1 MNAVLICP
9 SSRPAVNHLAAT
21 APLAAAP
28 LLGESLVEYW
38 LTHLAMSGYTNVRV
52 LANER
57 PELISALVSAGARW
71 GLNAEVT
78 TEPRELTAAQAQ
90 IKYAR
95 ELTASS
101 SHEVVV
107 LDHFPGRPQS
117 LFNSYNDLFAGVF
130 EWLPHARMPDRVGV
144 HELRPGVWIGSNSRI
159 SPDAQ
164 LHAPCWIGQSVYVG
178 ARATVGPMTAI
189 EDRAFIEPEAEIS
202 ASLIGADTFVGQF
215 AVIQDSFAFGNTLI
229 NWKSNVATV
238 VSDSFL
244 LSALRKPA
252 LSGHAE
258 SLFGRLAEIYS
269 RNKDDLQMFWKHF
282 LMNKE
287 G

>member
-9 SSRPAVNHLAAT
+9 SSRPAVNHLALT

-28 LLGESLVEYW
+28 LLGESLIEYW
-38 LTHLAMSGYTNVRV
+38 LTHLAMSGFTHVRV
-52 LANER
+52 LANDR
-57 PELISALVSAGARW
+57 PELISTLVGAGTRW
-71 GLNAEVT
+71 GLNAQVT
-78 TEPRELTAAQAQ
+78 VEPRELTAAQAQ

-101 SHEVVV
+101 CHEVIV

-117 LFNSYNDLFAGVF
+117 LFNNYNDLFAGVF

-144 HELRPGVWIGSNSRI
+144 HELRPGIWIGSHSRV

-164 LHAPCWIGQSVYVG
+164 LQAPCWIGQSVYVG
-178 ARATVGPMTAI
+178 ARARVGPMSAI

-202 ASLIGADTFVGQF
+202 ASLIGPDTFVGQF
-215 AVIQDSFAFGNTLI
+215 AVIQDSLALGNTLI
-229 NWKSNVATV
+229 NWKSNVDTI

>member
-9 SSRPAVNHLAAT
+9 SSRPAVNHLALT

-52 LANER
+52 LTNDRA
-57 PELISALVSAGARW
+57 ELITALVGTGTRW
-71 GLNAEVT
+71 GLKAEVT

-101 SHEVVV
+101 SHEVIV

-117 LFNSYNDLFAGVF
+117 LFASYNDLFAGVF

-144 HELRPGVWIGSNSRI
+144 HELRPGIWIGSHSRI

-202 ASLIGADTFVGQF
+202 ASLIGTDTFVGQF
-215 AVIQDSFAFGNTLI
+215 AVIQDSFALGNTLI

-244 LSALRKPA
+244 LSALRRPA